1 MRQIRQWTV
10 PLSFAAAATL
20 ITAVVMS
27 MVSHPGVSNAQV
39 RPTSSYG
46 DDRAEIEDLQAR
58 YLFAL
63 DFHDPDLYVSTFT
76 EDGILDY
83 GNGDVK
89 GRQAIKDVIARMPSP
104 AAVTGK
110 RAGAAR
116 HNISNIVIKVEG
128 NKAKGVS
135 YWFHYSNDNPDRRGV
150 FDGFGHYED
159 ELVKIKGEWFF
170 SRRKIYNEVLDTRT
184 AARKSPAW

>member
-1 MRQIRQWTV
+1 MRKMTV
-10 PLSFAAAATL
+10 LLAFAAAAVL
-20 ITAVVMS
+20 ITVLVMS
-27 MVSHPGVSNAQV
+27 IATNPVPGYAQS
-39 RPTSSYG
+39 RPASSYAE
-46 DDRAEIEDLQAR
+46 DRAAIEDLQAR
-58 YLFAL
+58 YLFSL

-76 EDGILDY
+76 EDGVLDY
-83 GNGDVK
+83 GSGEVK

-104 AAVTGK
+104 KPVAGK

-128 NKAKGVS
+128 NKAASRS

-159 ELVKIKGEWFF
+159 ELVKVNGKWLFTKRKIFNEGRDEWAYKGE
-170 SRRKIYNEVLDTRT
+170 KN
-184 AARKSPAW
+184 PAW

>member
-1 MRQIRQWTV
+1 MQKLTV
-10 PLSFAAAATL
+10 PLAFAAAATL
-20 ITAVVMS
+20 ITVAVML
-27 MVSHPGVSNAQV
+27 MASNAVTLHAQA
-39 RPTSSYG
+39 RPVSSYAE
-46 DDRAEIEDLQAR
+46 DRAEIEDLQAR

-76 EDGILDY
+76 QDGVLDY
-83 GNGDVK
+83 GSGEVK
-89 GRQAIKDVIARMPSP
+89 GREAIKEIIARMPNP
-104 AAVTGK
+104 KPVAGK

-128 NKAKGVS
+128 NRATGRS

-159 ELVKIKGEWFF
+159 ELVKF
-170 SRRKIYNEVLDTRT
+170 N
-184 AARKSPAW
+184 